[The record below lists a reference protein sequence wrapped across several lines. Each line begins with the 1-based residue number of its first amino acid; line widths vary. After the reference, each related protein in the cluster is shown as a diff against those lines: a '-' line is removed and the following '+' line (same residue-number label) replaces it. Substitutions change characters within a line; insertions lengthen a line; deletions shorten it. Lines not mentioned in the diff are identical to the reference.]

1 MWKVDCAN
9 GVHLIGANWR
19 RTLRIY
25 SLTGICLSGYVLLV
39 NTFAA
44 LAEPNRREIL
54 DLLRLEPRTVSEVVD
69 SIGLSQ
75 PAVSKHL
82 RVLRDVGLVK
92 VRPEGQRRWYEVDPT
107 ALLQIEIWLEPY
119 RQLWSYRFDALETHL
134 NNSTASNTPDRG
146 EQQ

>member
-1 MWKVDCAN
+1 VDCAN

>member
-1 MWKVDCAN
+1 M
-9 GVHLIGANWR
+9 
-19 RTLRIY
+19 
-25 SLTGICLSGYVLLV
+25 LLV

-82 RVLRDVGLVK
+82 RVLREVGLVK
-92 VRPEGQRRWYEVDPT
+92 VRPEGQRRWYELDAA
-107 ALLQIEIWLEPY
+107 ALLPIEIWLEPY
-119 RQLWSYRFDALETHL
+119 RQLWSDRFDALETHL
-134 NNSTASNTPDRG
+134 DNSTASSTPDRG
-146 EQQ
+146 ERQ